1 MKDLETIKSELA
13 QEINFIQSEYKIKEL
28 GIFGSYARNEQ
39 KENSDLDILIDYVP
53 NFSPSLIKF
62 LSLENYLSDKL
73 GIKVDLVMKNGLR
86 KELKPY
92 ILGDIEF
99 I

>member
-1 MKDLETIKSELA
+1 MKDLTLIKSILSKEKK
-13 QEINFIQSEYKIKEL
+13 FIQSNYKITEL

-39 KENSDLDILIDYVP
+39 KENSDIDILIDY
-53 NFSPSLIKF
+53 SPDFCPTLLKF

-73 GIKVDLVMKNGLR
+73 ELKVDLVMKDGLR
-86 KELKPY
+86 EELKPY
-92 ILGDIEF
+92 IFKDLQF